1 MEIKVLGTG
10 CGKCKTL
17 YKAVEEAV
25 KELGGT
31 AELSKIEDILEIIK
45 YNVMG
50 LPALVVDG
58 KLVSQ
63 GETLSVE
70 QIKQLIKK

>member
-10 CGKCKTL
+10 CGKCKML
-17 YKAVEEAV
+17 YCAVEETV
-25 KELGGT
+25 KELG
-31 AELSKIEDILEIIK
+31 ADVELSKVEDILEIIK

-63 GETLSVE
+63 GETLSIE